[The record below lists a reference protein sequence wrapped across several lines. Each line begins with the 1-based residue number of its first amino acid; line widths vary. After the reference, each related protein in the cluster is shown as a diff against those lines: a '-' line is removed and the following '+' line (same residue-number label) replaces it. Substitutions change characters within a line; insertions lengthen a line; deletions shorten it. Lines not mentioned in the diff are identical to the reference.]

1 MAGFLGTSV
10 PVWDIDPLY
19 QEGEQRD
26 MLVNSA
32 RFGSGLAS
40 HFGPQDAEEPEHAVV
55 LMRKHGFTTHAQSV
69 ETAVYRA
76 IYTKINA
83 KAQTDALAT
92 RANLKTLGGEVAI
105 DDIKLTQEQVQGC
118 TKMNEYFQ
126 EKPWRLWVKEVER
139 MGIYVNR
146 LA

>member
-1 MAGFLGTSV
+1 
-10 PVWDIDPLY
+10 
-19 QEGEQRD
+19 
-26 MLVNSA
+26 MLVNNR

-40 HFGPQDAEEPEHAVV
+40 YFASQDAKEPEHAVV
-55 LMRKHGFTTHAQSV
+55 LMRKHGFTTHAQSL

-76 IYTKINA
+76 LYTNINA

-92 RANLKTLGGEVAI
+92 RANLKMLGGDVAF
-105 DDIKLTQEQVQGC
+105 DDMNFTEEQADGC
-118 TKMNEYFQ
+118 TKMNEYYQ